1 MLQRNIENNLKSAP
15 EPAMRILVLEDSK
28 PTQHLLRT
36 RLEKEGFVVDT
47 ADNGHQGFQR
57 ATSSA
62 YDVILSDIQMPHWD
76 GFKFIEAIQV
86 VSPHLPILIITSTPD
101 DAKML
106 ARLAEAP
113 NVLGVIAKPFDFDD
127 LFKRL
132 ASIPRLEHT
141 SVNKKAKIVCTIGP
155 ASNTPEMLGK
165 MILAGMDVARL
176 NFSHG
181 TYEAHEAT
189 LLAVREAEKA
199 WEKPIAVLQD
209 LCGPK
214 IRTGLMQD
222 GGVRLLTGEVLVI
235 QAEPVEGTVDRIS
248 TITPVILADLR
259 VGDPVLLDDGLLEL
273 RVLKEGT
280 KEVHCEVIVGG
291 LLKSSKGINLPSTAL
306 SLPSVT
312 EKDWQD
318 LDWGL
323 DHSIDYVALSF
334 VRSAEDVWRIK
345 NYIKASGKRN
355 LKVAAK
361 IEKPEA
367 VQNIR
372 EIIEVSD
379 AIMIARG
386 DMGVELPAARV
397 PRIQE
402 RIIQLCW
409 EMNTPVITATQMLDS
424 MTVNARPTRAEVTD
438 VSMAIKEGTD
448 AVMLS
453 QETATGVDPVNVVR
467 TMASIICEE
476 ERYAHPTIDQ
486 VQELEKDAALYPAL
500 SVVANLSTASATLLI
515 DPDGML
521 YPILSKWNR
530 KAPILLVTKSL
541 HVARHAGLYNNIFPL
556 IIREDLGRTEMVF
569 RSLAMAREWGYV
581 HAGEI
586 IAVVEGARVTRSG
599 IRQMAA
605 VQVIRVERE

>member
-1 MLQRNIENNLKSAP
+1 
-15 EPAMRILVLEDSK
+15 MRILVLEDSK
-28 PTQHLLRT
+28 PTQHLLRS
-36 RLEKEGFVVDT
+36 RLEQAGFSVDT
-47 ADNGHQGFQR
+47 ADNGHQGFQL
-57 ATSSA
+57 ATSNA
-62 YDVILSDIQMPHWD
+62 YDIILSDIAMPHWD

-86 VSPHLPILIITSTPD
+86 TSPHLPILIITATHDSQD
-101 DAKML
+101 IL
-106 ARLAEAP
+106 ARLERYP
-113 NVLGVIAKPFDFDD
+113 NVLGVFAKPFDFDA

-132 ASIPRLEHT
+132 ASIPRQTHT
-141 SVNKKAKIVCTIGP
+141 SVNKKAKIVCTLGP
-155 ASNTPEMLGK
+155 ASDSPGMQGK

-181 TYEAHEAT
+181 SYEAHEAT
-189 LLAVREAEKA
+189 LKAVRDAEKA

-214 IRTGLMQD
+214 IRTGPMQ
-222 GGVRLLTGEVLVI
+222 GGAIQLQAGEVLVL
-235 QAEPVEGTVDRIS
+235 QAVPIEGTSERIS
-248 TITPVILADLR
+248 TITPEILADLR
-259 VGDPVLLDDGLLEL
+259 IGEPVLLDDGLLEL

-280 KEVHCEVIVGG
+280 AEVHCEVIVGG
-291 LLKSSKGINLPSTAL
+291 TLKSSKGINLPATAL

-312 EKDWQD
+312 DKDWRD

-334 VRSAEDVWRIK
+334 VRSAEEIWRIK
-345 NYIKASGKRN
+345 KYIQASGKRN
-355 LKVAAK
+355 LKVVAK

-367 VQNIR
+367 VQNIK
-372 EIIEVSD
+372 EIVEVAD

-402 RIIQLCW
+402 RIIRLCW
-409 EMNTPVITATQMLDS
+409 AMNTPVITATQMLDS
-424 MTVNARPTRAEVTD
+424 MTTNARPTRAEVTD

-467 TMASIICEE
+467 TMAAIICEE
-476 ERYAHPTIDQ
+476 ERYARPSAEQ
-486 VQELEKDAALYPAL
+486 FQALVEDAAVHPAL
-500 SVVANLSTASATLLI
+500 SAIANLSTTAATLLL
-515 DPDGML
+515 DPDGSL

-530 KAPILLVTKSL
+530 KVPTLLVTKSL
-541 HVARHAGLYNNIFPL
+541 HVARHANLYNNIFPL
-556 IIREDLGRTEMVF
+556 IIREELGRTEMVF
-569 RSLAMAREWGYV
+569 RCMAMAREWGYI
-581 HAGEI
+581 HAGETV
-586 IAVVEGARVTRSG
+586 AVVEGPRVTRSG

-605 VQVIRVERE
+605 VQVIRVEKE

>member
-1 MLQRNIENNLKSAP
+1 
-15 EPAMRILVLEDSK
+15 MRILVLEDSK
-28 PTQHLLRT
+28 PTQHLLRS
-36 RLEKEGFVVDT
+36 RLEQEGFTVDT
-47 ADNGHQGFQR
+47 ADNGHQGFQL
-57 ATSSA
+57 ATANA

-76 GFKFIEAIQV
+76 GFKFVEAIQV
-86 VSPHLPILIITSTPD
+86 VNPHLPILIITSTPD
-101 DAKML
+101 DRAIL
-106 ARLAEAP
+106 ERLEQYP
-113 NVLGVIAKPFDFDD
+113 NVLGVHGKPFDFDA
-127 LFKRL
+127 LVRRL
-132 ASIPRLEHT
+132 ASVPRQSSP
-141 SVNKKAKIVCTIGP
+141 SVNKKAKIVCTLGP
-155 ASNTPEMLGK
+155 ASNSPEMLGK

-181 TYEAHEAT
+181 SYEAHEAT
-189 LLAVREAEKA
+189 LQAVRAAEKA

-214 IRTGLMQD
+214 IRTGPMQ
-222 GGVRLLTGEVLVI
+222 GGAIQLHAGEVLVL
-235 QAEPVEGTVDRIS
+235 QAEPVEGTPERIS
-248 TITPVILADLR
+248 TITPAILADLR
-259 VGDPVLLDDGLLEL
+259 IGEPVLLDDGLLEL
-273 RVLKEGT
+273 RVVKEGAD
-280 KEVHCEVIVGG
+280 EVHCEVIVGG
-291 LLKSSKGINLPSTAL
+291 MLKSSKGINLPQTDL

-323 DHSIDYVALSF
+323 NHSIDYVALSF
-334 VRSAEDVWRIK
+334 VRSAEDIWRIK
-345 NYIKASGKRN
+345 NYIKSSGKRN
-355 LKVAAK
+355 LKVVAK

-372 EIIEVSD
+372 EIVEVAD

-409 EMNTPVITATQMLDS
+409 ELNTPVITATQMLDS

-467 TMASIICEE
+467 TMAAIICEE
-476 ERYAHPTIDQ
+476 ERHARPSAEHFQ
-486 VQELEKDAALYPAL
+486 ALEHDAAVYPAL
-500 SVVANLSTASATLLI
+500 SVVANLSGTSATLLL
-515 DPDGML
+515 DPDGSL

-530 KAPILLVTKSL
+530 SVPILLVTKSL

-556 IIREDLGRTEMVF
+556 INKEELDRADMVL
-569 RSLAMAREWGYV
+569 RSMAMARERGYF
-581 HAGEI
+581 HAGES
-586 IAVVEGARVTRSG
+586 IAVVEGPRLTRRG
-599 IRQMAA
+599 VRQMAS

>member
-1 MLQRNIENNLKSAP
+1 
-15 EPAMRILVLEDSK
+15 MRILVLEDSK
-28 PTQHLLRT
+28 PTQHLLRS
-36 RLEKEGFVVDT
+36 RLESQGCTVDV
-47 ADNGHQGFQR
+47 ADNGHQGFQL
-57 ATSSA
+57 ATANA
-62 YDVILSDIQMPHWD
+62 YDAILTDIQMPHWD
-76 GFKFIEAIQV
+76 GFKFIEAIGV
-86 VSPHLPILIITSTPD
+86 VSPYLPIVVITSTMD
-101 DAKML
+101 DRDVL
-106 ARLAEAP
+106 DRLHQYA
-113 NVLGVIAKPFDFDD
+113 NVLGVLAKPFDFDA
-127 LFKRL
+127 LFKQL
-132 ASIPRLEHT
+132 AGIPRQTHA

-181 TYEAHEAT
+181 SYESHEAT
-189 LLAVREAEKA
+189 LLAVREAEST

-214 IRTGLMQD
+214 IRTGPMR
-222 GGVRLLTGEVLVI
+222 GGAVQLYAGEVLII
-235 QAEPVEGTVDRIS
+235 QAEAIEGTQDRIS
-248 TITPVILADLR
+248 TITPTILADLR
-259 VGDPVLLDDGLLEL
+259 VGEPVLLDDGLLEL

-280 KEVHCEVIVGG
+280 TEVHCEVVVGG
-291 LLKSSKGINLPSTAL
+291 TLKSNKGINLPATAL

-323 DHSIDYVALSF
+323 EHSIDYVALSF

-345 NYIKASGKRN
+345 NYIKSSGKRN
-355 LKVAAK
+355 LKVVAK

-372 EIIEVSD
+372 EIIEVAD

-402 RIIQLCW
+402 RIIRLCW
-409 EMNTPVITATQMLDS
+409 ELNTPVITATQMLDS
-424 MTVNARPTRAEVTD
+424 MTTNARPTRAEVTD

-453 QETATGVDPVNVVR
+453 QETATGIDPVNVVR

-476 ERYAHPTIDQ
+476 ERHTRPSAERFR
-486 VQELEKDAALYPAL
+486 ELEQDAAEHPAL
-500 SVVANLSTASATLLI
+500 SVVANLSATSATLLL
-515 DPDGML
+515 DQEGSH
-521 YPILSKWNR
+521 YPIISKWNR
-530 KAPILLVTKSL
+530 KAPTLLVTKSL
-541 HVARHAGLYNNIFPL
+541 HVARHANLYNNIFPL
-556 IIREDLGRTEMVF
+556 IIREELGRTELLF

-581 HAGEI
+581 HAGATV
-586 IAVVEGARVTRSG
+586 AVVEGPRVTRSG
-599 IRQMAA
+599 IRQLGA
-605 VQVIRVERE
+605 VQVIRVEKE

>member
-1 MLQRNIENNLKSAP
+1 
-15 EPAMRILVLEDSK
+15 MRILVLEDSK
-28 PTQHLLRT
+28 PTQHLLRS
-36 RLEKEGFVVDT
+36 RLEQEGCTVDT

-57 ATSSA
+57 ATSNA
-62 YDVILSDIQMPHWD
+62 YDIILSDIKMPHWD

-86 VSPHLPILIITSTPD
+86 VCPYLPILIITSAHD
-101 DAKML
+101 DPEILK
-106 ARLAEAP
+106 RLDNYP
-113 NVLGVIAKPFDFDD
+113 NVLGVLAKPFDFDA
-127 LFKRL
+127 LFKQL
-132 ASIPRLEHT
+132 ASIPSQTHT

-155 ASNTPEMLGK
+155 ASNTEEILGK

-181 TYEAHEAT
+181 SYEAHEAT
-189 LLAVREAEKA
+189 LMAVREAEKA

-214 IRTGLMQD
+214 IRTGPMQD
-222 GGVRLLTGEVLVI
+222 GAIRLLAGEVLVI
-235 QAEPVEGTVDRIS
+235 QAEPVEGTAERIS
-248 TITPVILADLR
+248 TITPDIIADLK

-280 KEVHCEVIVGG
+280 DEVHCEVIVGG
-291 LLKSSKGINLPSTAL
+291 TLKSSKGINLPLTAL
-306 SLPSVT
+306 SLPSIT

-323 DHSIDYVALSF
+323 NHSIDYVALSF
-334 VRSAEDVWRIK
+334 VRSAEDIWRIK
-345 NYIKASGKRN
+345 KYIKASGKRN
-355 LKVAAK
+355 LKVVAK

-424 MTVNARPTRAEVTD
+424 MTTNARPTRAEVTD

-453 QETATGVDPVNVVR
+453 QETATGIDPVNVVR

-476 ERYAHPTIDQ
+476 ERYARPSAEHFR
-486 VQELEKDAALYPAL
+486 ELEEDAAVYPAL
-500 SVVANLSTASATLLI
+500 SVVANLSTTSATLLL
-515 DPDGML
+515 DPDGTL

-530 KAPILLVTKSL
+530 KVPTLVVTKSL
-541 HVARHAGLYNNIFPL
+541 HVARHAGLYNNIIPL

-569 RSLAMAREWGYV
+569 RSLAMAREWGYI

-586 IAVVEGARVTRSG
+586 VAVVEGARVTRSG

-605 VQVIRVERE
+605 VQVIRVEKE

>member
-1 MLQRNIENNLKSAP
+1 
-15 EPAMRILVLEDSK
+15 MRILVLEDSK
-28 PTQHLLRT
+28 PTQHLLRS
-36 RLEKEGFVVDT
+36 RLEQAGFTVDT
-47 ADNGHQGFQR
+47 ADNGHQGFQL

-62 YDVILSDIQMPHWD
+62 YDIILTDIAMPHWD

-86 VSPHLPILIITSTPD
+86 ISPHLPILVITATHDSQET
-101 DAKML
+101 M
-106 ARLAEAP
+106 ARLEQYP
-113 NVLGVIAKPFDFDD
+113 NVLGVLAKPFDFEA
-127 LFKRL
+127 LFRRL
-132 ASIPRLEHT
+132 ASIPRQTHT

-155 ASNTPEMLGK
+155 ASNSPEMLGK

-181 TYEAHEAT
+181 SYEAHETT
-189 LLAVREAEKA
+189 LKAVRDAEKA

-214 IRTGLMQD
+214 IRTGLMRD
-222 GGVRLLTGEVLVI
+222 GAIQLHVGEVLI
-235 QAEPVEGTVDRIS
+235 LQADPIEGTAERIS
-248 TITPVILADLR
+248 TITPQILSDLR
-259 VGDPVLLDDGLLEL
+259 IGEPILLDDGLLEL
-273 RVLKEGT
+273 RVLKEGET
-280 KEVHCEVIVGG
+280 EVHCEVIVGG
-291 LLKSSKGINLPSTAL
+291 TLKSSKGINLPATAL

-312 EKDWQD
+312 DKDWRD

-334 VRSAEDVWRIK
+334 VRSAEEIWRIK
-345 NYIKASGKRN
+345 KYIQASGKRN
-355 LKVAAK
+355 LKVVAK

-367 VQNIR
+367 VQNIK
-372 EIIEVSD
+372 EIVEVAD

-402 RIIQLCW
+402 RIIKLCW
-409 EMNTPVITATQMLDS
+409 AMNTPVITATQMLDS

-467 TMASIICEE
+467 TMATIICEE
-476 ERYAHPTIDQ
+476 ERYARPSAEQ
-486 VQELEKDAALYPAL
+486 FQALVEDAAVHPAL
-500 SVVANLSTASATLLI
+500 SAVANLSTTSATLLL
-515 DPDGML
+515 DPDGSL

-530 KAPILLVTKSL
+530 KVPTLLVTKSL
-541 HVARHAGLYNNIFPL
+541 HVARHANLYNNIFPL
-556 IIREDLGRTEMVF
+556 IIREELGRTEMVF
-569 RSLAMAREWGYV
+569 RCMAMAREWGYI
-581 HAGEI
+581 HAGETV
-586 IAVVEGARVTRSG
+586 AVVEGPRVTRSG

-605 VQVIRVERE
+605 VQVIRVEKE

>member
-1 MLQRNIENNLKSAP
+1 
-15 EPAMRILVLEDSK
+15 MRILVLEDSK
-28 PTQHLLRT
+28 PTQHLLRS
-36 RLEKEGFVVDT
+36 RLEKEGCEVDV
-47 ADNGHQGFQR
+47 ADNGHQGFKL
-57 ATSSA
+57 ATANA
-62 YDVILSDIQMPHWD
+62 YDAILTDIQMPHWD
-76 GFKFIEAIQV
+76 GFKFIEAIGV
-86 VSPHLPILIITSTPD
+86 VNPHLPIMVVTSTLED
-101 DAKML
+101 REVLD
-106 ARLAEAP
+106 RLHQHA
-113 NVLGVIAKPFDFDD
+113 NVLGVMAKPFDFDA

-132 ASIPRLEHT
+132 AGIPRQTHT
-141 SVNKKAKIVCTIGP
+141 SVNKKAKIVCTVGP
-155 ASNTPEMLGK
+155 ASNNPDVLGK

-181 TYEAHEAT
+181 SYEAHEAT
-189 LLAVREAEKA
+189 LTAVREAEKT

-214 IRTGLMQD
+214 IRTGPMQS
-222 GGVRLLTGEVLVI
+222 GAVQLHTGEVLVV
-235 QAEPVEGTVDRIS
+235 QAEPIEGTAERIS
-248 TITPVILADLR
+248 TITPEILADLR

-273 RVLKEGT
+273 RVLKEGDH
-280 KEVHCEVIVGG
+280 EVHCEVIVGG
-291 LLKSSKGINLPSTAL
+291 TLKSSKGINLPQTAL
-306 SLPSVT
+306 SLPSIT

-323 DHSIDYVALSF
+323 NHSIDYVALSF
-334 VRSAEDVWRIK
+334 VRSAEDIWRIK
-345 NYIKASGKRN
+345 KYIKASGKRN
-355 LKVAAK
+355 LKVVAK

-372 EIIEVSD
+372 EIVEVAD

-409 EMNTPVITATQMLDS
+409 ELNTPVITATQMLDS
-424 MTVNARPTRAEVTD
+424 MTTNARPTRAEVTD

-476 ERYAHPTIDQ
+476 ERHAQPSIEHFR
-486 VQELEKDAALYPAL
+486 ELEKDAAVYPAL
-500 SVVANLSTASATLLI
+500 SVVANLSTTIATLLL
-515 DPDGML
+515 DPDGTL
-521 YPILSKWNR
+521 YPILSKWSR
-530 KAPILLVTKSL
+530 KVPILLVTKSL

-556 IIREDLGRTEMVF
+556 IIKEELDRAEMVL
-569 RSLAMAREWGYV
+569 RSMAVAREWGYI
-581 HAGEI
+581 HAGAS
-586 IAVVEGARVTRSG
+586 IAVVEGPRVTRRG
-599 IRQMAA
+599 VRQMAS
-605 VQVIRVERE
+605 VQVIRVEKE

>member
-1 MLQRNIENNLKSAP
+1 
-15 EPAMRILVLEDSK
+15 MRILVLEDSK
-28 PTQHLLRT
+28 PSQHLLRS
-36 RLEKEGFVVDT
+36 RLEKAGCSVDV
-47 ADNGHQGFQR
+47 ADNGHQGFQL
-57 ATSSA
+57 ATANA
-62 YDVILSDIQMPHWD
+62 YDAILTDLQMPHWD
-76 GFKFIEAIQV
+76 GFRFIEAIGV
-86 VSPHLPILIITSTPD
+86 VNPHLPILVVTSTLD
-101 DAKML
+101 DHTTVE
-106 ARLAEAP
+106 RLHQHA
-113 NVLGVIAKPFDFDD
+113 NVFGVLAKPFDFDD

-132 ASIPRLEHT
+132 AGIPHQTHT

-181 TYEAHEAT
+181 SYEAHETT
-189 LLAVREAEKA
+189 LMAVREAEKA

-214 IRTGLMQD
+214 IRTGLMRD
-222 GGVRLLTGEVLVI
+222 GAIKLETGEVLII
-235 QAEPVEGTVDRIS
+235 QAEAIEGTAERIS
-248 TITPVILADLR
+248 TITPSILADLR
-259 VGDPVLLDDGLLEL
+259 VGEPVLLDDGLLEL
-273 RVLKEGT
+273 RVVKEGAG
-280 KEVHCEVIVGG
+280 EVHCEIVVGG
-291 LLKSSKGINLPSTAL
+291 TLKSSKGINLPQTAL

-323 DHSIDYVALSF
+323 THSIDYVALSF

-345 NYIKASGKRN
+345 NYIKSAGKRN
-355 LKVAAK
+355 LKVVAK

-372 EIIEVSD
+372 EIVEVSD

-402 RIIQLCW
+402 RIIRLCW
-409 EMNTPVITATQMLDS
+409 ELNTPVITATQMLDS
-424 MTVNARPTRAEVTD
+424 MTTNARPTRAEVTD

-467 TMASIICEE
+467 TMATIICEE
-476 ERYAHPTIDQ
+476 ERYARPSADSFRA
-486 VQELEKDAALYPAL
+486 LERDAKEYPAL
-500 SVVANLSTASATLLI
+500 SVVANLSANSATLLL
-515 DPDGML
+515 DADGSL
-521 YPILSKWNR
+521 YPIISKWNR
-530 KAPILLVTKSL
+530 KAPTLLVTKSL
-541 HVARHAGLYNNIFPL
+541 HVARHANLYNNIFPL
-556 IIREDLGRTEMVF
+556 IIREELGRTEMVF
-569 RSLAMAREWGYV
+569 RSLAMAREWGYI
-581 HAGEI
+581 HAGETV
-586 IAVVEGARVTRSG
+586 AVVEGPRVTRSG
-599 IRQMAA
+599 IRQLGA
-605 VQVIRVERE
+605 VQVIRVEKE

>member
-1 MLQRNIENNLKSAP
+1 
-15 EPAMRILVLEDSK
+15 MRILILEDSK
-28 PTQHLLRT
+28 PTQHLLQS
-36 RLEKEGFVVDT
+36 RLEKAGITVDT
-47 ADNGHQGFQR
+47 ADNGHQGFQL
-57 ATSSA
+57 ATSNA
-62 YDVILSDIQMPHWD
+62 YDTIITDIQMPHWD

-86 VSPHLPILIITSTPD
+86 VNPHLPILIITSSHD
-101 DAKML
+101 DRQTLK
-106 ARLAEAP
+106 RLEHYP
-113 NVLGVIAKPFDFDD
+113 NILGVLAKPFDFDG
-127 LFKRL
+127 LLKQL
-132 ASIPRLEHT
+132 AAIPRQTHT

-155 ASNTPEMLGK
+155 ASDNPEMLGK
-165 MILAGMDVARL
+165 MLLAGMDVARL

-181 TYEAHEAT
+181 NYEAHEAT
-189 LLAVREAEKA
+189 LRAIREAEKS

-214 IRTGLMQD
+214 IRTGPMTD
-222 GGVRLLTGEVLVI
+222 GAIHLLAGEVLVI
-235 QAEPVEGTVDRIS
+235 QAEPIEGTVDRIS
-248 TITPVILADLR
+248 TIMPAILADLR

-273 RVLKEGT
+273 RVVKEGVR
-280 KEVHCEVIVGG
+280 EVHCEVIVGG
-291 LLKSSKGINLPSTAL
+291 ILKSNKGINLPLTTL

-312 EKDWQD
+312 DKDWRD

-334 VRSAEDVWRIK
+334 VRAAQEIREIK
-345 NYIKASGKRN
+345 DYIKASGKRN
-355 LKVAAK
+355 LKVVAK

-367 VQNIR
+367 VQNIK
-372 EIIEVSD
+372 EIIEVAD

-424 MTVNARPTRAEVTD
+424 MTTNARPTRAEVTD

-476 ERYAHPTIDQ
+476 ERHSRPNTEHSR
-486 VQELEKDAALYPAL
+486 ELAADAALNPAL
-500 SVVANLSTASATLLI
+500 SAVANLSTTSATLLL
-515 DPDGML
+515 DPDGTL
-521 YPILSKWNR
+521 YPTLSKWNR
-530 KAPILLVTKSL
+530 KVPTLLVTKSL

-556 IIREDLGRTEMVF
+556 IIREELGRTEMVF
-569 RSLAMAREWGYV
+569 RSLAMAREWGYI
-581 HAGEI
+581 HGGEI

-599 IRQMAA
+599 LGQMAA
-605 VQVIRVERE
+605 VQVIRVEKE

>member
-1 MLQRNIENNLKSAP
+1 
-15 EPAMRILVLEDSK
+15 MRILVLEDSK
-28 PTQHLLRT
+28 PSQHLLRS
-36 RLEKEGFVVDT
+36 RLEKEGFTVDT
-47 ADNGHQGFQR
+47 ADNGHQGFQL
-57 ATSSA
+57 ATANA
-62 YDVILSDIQMPHWD
+62 YDIILSDINMPHWD

-86 VSPHLPILIITSTPD
+86 VCPYLPILIITSAHED
-101 DAKML
+101 RQIME
-106 ARLAEAP
+106 RLDNYP
-113 NVLGVIAKPFDFDD
+113 NVLCVLAKPFDFDA
-127 LFKRL
+127 LFKQL
-132 ASIPRLEHT
+132 ASIPRQTHT
-141 SVNKKAKIVCTIGP
+141 SVNKKAKIVCTLGP
-155 ASNTPEMLGK
+155 ASNTTEMLGK

-181 TYEAHEAT
+181 SYEAHEAT
-189 LLAVREAEKA
+189 LTAIREAEKS

-214 IRTGLMQD
+214 IRTGPMADGAIRLMA
-222 GGVRLLTGEVLVI
+222 GEVLII
-235 QAEPVEGTVDRIS
+235 QAEPVEGNVDRIS
-248 TITPVILADLR
+248 TITPDILADLR

-273 RVLKEGT
+273 RVLKEGAA
-280 KEVHCEVIVGG
+280 EVHCEVIVGG
-291 LLKSSKGINLPSTAL
+291 TLKSSKGINLPQTTL
-306 SLPSVT
+306 SLPSIT

-323 DHSIDYVALSF
+323 SHSIDYVALSF
-334 VRSAEDVWRIK
+334 VRSAEDIWRIK
-345 NYIKASGKRN
+345 NYIKGSGKRN
-355 LKVAAK
+355 LKVVAK

-409 EMNTPVITATQMLDS
+409 ELNTPVITATQMLDS
-424 MTVNARPTRAEVTD
+424 MTTNARPTRAEVTD

-476 ERYAHPTIDQ
+476 ERHARPSAEHFH
-486 VQELEKDAALYPAL
+486 ELEKDAAVYPAL
-500 SVVANLSTASATLLI
+500 SVVANLSATTATLLL
-515 DPDGML
+515 DPDGTI
-521 YPILSKWNR
+521 YPILSKWSR
-530 KAPILLVTKSL
+530 KVPILLVTKSL
-541 HVARHAGLYNNIFPL
+541 HVARHSGLYNNIIPL
-556 IIREDLGRTEMVF
+556 IIKDELDRAEMVL
-569 RSLAMAREWGYV
+569 RSMALARERGYI
-581 HAGEI
+581 HAGDS
-586 IAVVEGARVTRSG
+586 IAVVEGQRVTRRG
-599 IRQMAA
+599 VRQMAS
-605 VQVIRVERE
+605 VQVIRVEKD

>member
-1 MLQRNIENNLKSAP
+1 MLQRIIENNLKSAP

-36 RLEKEGFVVDT
+36 RLEKEGFIVDT

-101 DAKML
+101 DPKML
-106 ARLAEAP
+106 ERLGEAA

-222 GGVRLLTGEVLVI
+222 GAIRLLTGEVLVI
-235 QAEPVEGTVDRIS
+235 QAEPIEGTVDRIS

-273 RVLKEGT
+273 RVLKEGAD
-280 KEVHCEVIVGG
+280 EVHCEVIVGG
-291 LLKSSKGINLPSTAL
+291 MLKSSKGINLPSTAL

-323 DHSIDYVALSF
+323 NHSIDYVALSF

-345 NYIKASGKRN
+345 NYIKSSGKRN
-355 LKVAAK
+355 LKVVAK

-372 EIIEVSD
+372 EIIEVAD

-476 ERYAHPTIDQ
+476 ERYSRPSAEH
-486 VQELEKDAALYPAL
+486 VEELEKDAAVYPAL
-500 SVVANLSTASATLLI
+500 SVVANLSTTSATLLI
-515 DPDGML
+515 DPDGTL

-530 KAPILLVTKSL
+530 KAPTLLVTKSL

>member
-1 MLQRNIENNLKSAP
+1 
-15 EPAMRILVLEDSK
+15 MRILVLEDSK
-28 PTQHLLRT
+28 PTQHLLRS
-36 RLEKEGFVVDT
+36 RLEKQGCAVDT
-47 ADNGHQGFQR
+47 ADNGHQGFQL
-57 ATSSA
+57 ASSNA
-62 YDVILSDIQMPHWD
+62 YDVIISDIQMPHWD
-76 GFKFIEAIQV
+76 GHKFIEAMQV
-86 VSPHLPILIITSTPD
+86 VSPSLPILIITSTPD
-101 DAKML
+101 DRVMRE
-106 ARLAEAP
+106 RLQRQA
-113 NVLGVIAKPFDFDD
+113 NVAAILAKPVDFAALFDI
-127 LFKRL
+127 L
-132 ASIPRLEHT
+132 AGIPAQTHT

-155 ASNTPEMLGK
+155 ASNSTEMLGK

-181 TYEAHEAT
+181 SYEAHEAT
-189 LLAVREAEKA
+189 LLAVRSAEKA

-214 IRTGLMQD
+214 IRTGPMRD
-222 GGVRLLTGEVLVI
+222 GAI
-235 QAEPVEGTVDRIS
+235 QLRTSDPLILQSAPNEGTPERIS
-248 TITPVILADLR
+248 TITPAIIADLR

-273 RVLKEGT
+273 RVIGEGAD
-280 KEVHCEVIVGG
+280 EVRCEVVVGG
-291 LLKSSKGINLPSTAL
+291 TLKSSKGINLPRTEL
-306 SLPSVT
+306 SLPSIT

-323 DHSIDYVALSF
+323 NHSIDYVALSF

-355 LKVAAK
+355 LKVVAK

-367 VQNIR
+367 VRNIR
-372 EIIEVSD
+372 EIVEVAD

-424 MTVNARPTRAEVTD
+424 MTTNARPTRAEVTD
-438 VSMAIKEGTD
+438 VSVAVKEGTD

-476 ERYAHPTIDQ
+476 ELHTQPSAERFRD
-486 VQELEKDAALYPAL
+486 LDRDAGANPAL
-500 SVVANLSTASATLLI
+500 TAVANLETTNATLLL
-515 DPDGML
+515 DPDGSL
-521 YPILSKWNR
+521 YPLLSKWNR
-530 KAPILLVTKSL
+530 SVPTLLVTKSL
-541 HVARHAGLYNNIFPL
+541 HVARHASLYNNIFPL
-556 IIREDLGRTEMVF
+556 IIRDELGRTEMVF
-569 RSLAMAREWGYV
+569 RSLAMAREWGYIR
-581 HAGEI
+581 AGDLV
-586 IAVVEGARVTRSG
+586 AVVEGARITRSG
-599 IRQMAA
+599 IHQMAA
-605 VQVIRVERE
+605 VQVLQIEGG

>member
-1 MLQRNIENNLKSAP
+1 
-15 EPAMRILVLEDSK
+15 MRILILEDSK
-28 PTQHLLRT
+28 PTQQLLQS
-36 RLEKEGFVVDT
+36 RLEKAGITVDT
-47 ADNGHQGFQR
+47 ADNGHQGFQL
-57 ATSSA
+57 ATSNA
-62 YDVILSDIQMPHWD
+62 YDIILSDIHMPHWD

-86 VSPHLPILIITSTPD
+86 VSPHLPILIITSDHD
-101 DAKML
+101 DRQTL
-106 ARLAEAP
+106 ERLEQYP
-113 NVLGVIAKPFDFDD
+113 NVLGVLAKPFDFDA

-132 ASIPRLEHT
+132 ASIPKLAHT

-155 ASNTPEMLGK
+155 ASNSSDMLGK
-165 MILAGMDVARL
+165 MIVAGMDVARL

-181 TYEAHEAT
+181 SYESHEAT
-189 LLAVREAEKA
+189 LLAIREAEKA

-214 IRTGLMQD
+214 IRTGPMTDGAIRLMA
-222 GGVRLLTGEVLVI
+222 GEVLVI
-235 QAEPVEGTVDRIS
+235 QAEPMEGTVDRIS
-248 TITPVILADLR
+248 TITPAILADLR

-273 RVLKEGT
+273 RVVKEGVA
-280 KEVHCEVIVGG
+280 EVHCEVIVGG
-291 LLKSSKGINLPSTAL
+291 TLKSSKGINLPSTVI

-312 EKDWQD
+312 EKDWCD

-323 DHSIDYVALSF
+323 NHSIDYVALSF
-334 VRSAEDVWRIK
+334 VRTADEIRRIK
-345 NYIKASGKRN
+345 DYIKASGKRN
-355 LKVAAK
+355 LKVVAK

-367 VQNIR
+367 VQNIK
-372 EIIEVSD
+372 EIIAVAD

-424 MTVNARPTRAEVTD
+424 MTINARPTRAEVTD

-453 QETATGVDPVNVVR
+453 QETATGIDPVNVVR

-476 ERYAHPTIDQ
+476 ERYARPITEHY
-486 VQELEKDAALYPAL
+486 QELVAASVLNPEL
-500 SVVANLSTASATLLI
+500 SAVANLSTNSATLLL
-515 DPDGML
+515 DPDGTL
-521 YPILSKWNR
+521 YPTLSKWNR
-530 KAPILLVTKSL
+530 KVPILLVTKSL

-556 IIREDLGRTEMVF
+556 IIRDELGRTEMLF
-569 RSLAMAREWGYV
+569 RSLAMAREWGYI
-581 HAGEI
+581 HDGEVV
-586 IAVVEGARVTRSG
+586 AVVEGARLTRSG
-599 IRQMAA
+599 ISQLAA
-605 VQVIRVERE
+605 VQVIRVEKG